1 MTYLLDTH
9 TFLFCAFDSPK
20 LGKKAR
26 QLIVNRENSIFVSVV
41 SFWEISLK
49 FSLGKLSLKNISP
62 EEIPLIC
69 EEMGFEILELS
80 APDAA
85 SFFELQTLQHK
96 DPFDRML
103 IWQAIRRKLTLIS
116 KDASFKEYESL
127 GLKVVY

>member
-9 TFLFCAFDSPK
+9 TFLFCAFDSLK

-26 QLIVNRENSIFVSVV
+26 QLILNRENSISVSVV

-49 FSLGKLSLKNISP
+49 FSLGKLSLTNISP
-62 EEIPLIC
+62 EEMPRIC

-80 APDAA
+80 ALDAA
-85 SFFELQTLQHK
+85 SFCELQRLQHK

-116 KDASFKEYESL
+116 KDVSFKEYEGL